1 MEAGPSVM
9 YSVCSQDLTLAMNF
23 VIIEKPVWYS
33 RLQWLFQSLNVCLFI
48 MISTVLTSIL
58 YTTWWI
64 TKQKAYHDQECRLHC
79 FVQLHIPVLRAK
91 HTLAGQYLYY
101 QLGMPRVLP
110 LTSVLSFRALQHSWK
125 AVWEKIPHTQNN
137 IINYVLHQ
145 NSVYMAVYNKHN
157 LVLRRKGAGMIYLVY
172 KCFDLLEEP
181 FVFTSILSM
190 A

>member
-1 MEAGPSVM
+1 MEVGPSVM

-23 VIIEKPVWYS
+23 FIIEKPVWYS
-33 RLQWLFQSLNVCLFI
+33 RLLFQSLNVCIFI
-48 MISTVLTSIL
+48 MISTLLTSIL

-79 FVQLHIPVLRAK
+79 FVQLHIPVLLAM
-91 HTLAGQYLYY
+91 HTSAGQYLYY
-101 QLGMPRVLP
+101 QLGMPHVLP

-125 AVWEKIPHTQNN
+125 AVWEKITHTQNN
-137 IINYVLHQ
+137 VINYVLHQ

-157 LVLRRKGAGMIYLVY
+157 LVLGRKGAGMIYLVY
-172 KCFDLLEEP
+172 KCFDVPEEQ
-181 FVFTSILSM
+181 FIFISILSM

>member
-9 YSVCSQDLTLAMNF
+9 HSVCSQDLTLAMNF

-33 RLQWLFQSLNVCLFI
+33 RLLFQSLNVCLFI

-79 FVQLHIPVLRAK
+79 FVQLHIPVLRAM
-91 HTLAGQYLYY
+91 HTSAGQYLYY
-101 QLGMPRVLP
+101 QLGMLRVLP

-137 IINYVLHQ
+137 IINYVLHH

>member
-23 VIIEKPVWYS
+23 VIIEKPVCYS
-33 RLQWLFQSLNVCLFI
+33 RLLFQSLNVCLFI

-64 TKQKAYHDQECRLHC
+64 TKQKAYHGQECRLHC
-79 FVQLHIPVLRAK
+79 FAQLHIPVLLAM
-91 HTLAGQYLYY
+91 HTSAGQYLYY

-125 AVWEKIPHTQNN
+125 AVREKITHTQNN
-137 IINYVLHQ
+137 VINYVLHQ

-157 LVLRRKGAGMIYLVY
+157 LVLGRKGADMMYLVY

-181 FVFTSILSM
+181 FIFTSILSI

>member
-1 MEAGPSVM
+1 MEVGPSVM

-23 VIIEKPVWYS
+23 VIIEKPVCYS
-33 RLQWLFQSLNVCLFI
+33 RLLFQSLNVCIFI

-64 TKQKAYHDQECRLHC
+64 TKQKAYHGQECRLHC
-79 FVQLHIPVLRAK
+79 FVQLHIPVLRAM
-91 HTLAGQYLYY
+91 HTSAGQYLYC
-101 QLGMPRVLP
+101 QLGMPRMLP

-125 AVWEKIPHTQNN
+125 AVREKITHTQNN
-137 IINYVLHQ
+137 VINYVLHQ

-157 LVLRRKGAGMIYLVY
+157 LVLGRKGADMMYLVY

-181 FVFTSILSM
+181 FIFTSILSI